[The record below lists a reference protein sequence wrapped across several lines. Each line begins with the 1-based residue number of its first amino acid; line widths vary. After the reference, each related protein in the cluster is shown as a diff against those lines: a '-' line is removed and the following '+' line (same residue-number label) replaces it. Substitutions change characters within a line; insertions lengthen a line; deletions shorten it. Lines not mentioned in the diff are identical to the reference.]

1 MLHSIHPRLLFIK
14 KTLLPFYCS
23 KFVIT
28 DYYSNKGGRMWK
40 NRVVGSLS
48 YQLHSPCYVTHSDRN
63 KQFAFL
69 HSVVLVRPL
78 LNDNFKLLIISVG

>member
-1 MLHSIHPRLLFIK
+1 MLYSIHLRLLFFK

-28 DYYSNKGGRMWK
+28 DYYSNSRMWN
-40 NRVVGSLS
+40 NRAVGSLS
-48 YQLHSPCYVTHSDRN
+48 YRLHSPCYVTHSDRN

-78 LNDNFKLLIISVG
+78 LNDDFKWLIISVG

>member
-40 NRVVGSLS
+40 NRAVGSLS
-48 YQLHSPCYVTHSDRN
+48 YRLHSPCYVTHSDWN
-63 KQFAFL
+63 EQFAF
-69 HSVVLVRPL
+69 SS
-78 LNDNFKLLIISVG
+78 ISETTAK